1 MLHEYTAKDISTCLK
16 SKKIVLA
23 GDSTIRQ
30 IYWAIAR
37 KLNATDAEKN
47 MAVAE
52 KHGDFGFQSA
62 GVDLRFLW
70 DPYMNSTSLHLEL
83 AAFKDRDGL
92 SSKRDD
98 SKAISAGI
106 ILVGGG
112 LWHTRNIDVAPQRQ
126 FRAAIDDIVS
136 YMHPAVSKNVP
147 SNIFRPNAQ
156 SPTEEDLV
164 LLAPV
169 QVPLYNALSP
179 SRSTTLTPTKIDEM
193 NSYLHHLSADQKAD
207 VTWSYSLMTWHR
219 KRAYEESGLH
229 VVGSVADRQADVL
242 LNLRCNAM
250 AAGSGHYPFNR
261 TCCSNYN
268 RPGWIQWA
276 TLLLGLGVIPVV
288 ALMTMRGK

>member
-1 MLHEYTAKDISTCLK
+1 MLREYTAKEISTCLK

-30 IYWAIAR
+30 IYWAIAK
-37 KLNATDAEKN
+37 KLNATGAEEDLT
-47 MAVAE
+47 VAE
-52 KHGDFGFQSA
+52 KHGDLTFQSA
-62 GVDLRFLW
+62 DVELHFLW
-70 DPYMNSTSLHLEL
+70 DPFMNTTLLHSEL
-83 AAFKDRDGL
+83 TAFEERAGL
-92 SSKRDD
+92 FNTADD
-98 SKAISAGI
+98 NKGTRAGI

-112 LWHTRNIDVAPQRQ
+112 LWYARNIEVAPQKH

-136 YMHPAVSKNVP
+136 YMHPAVTKNAP
-147 SNIFRPNAQ
+147 SSIFRPNAQ
-156 SPTEEDLV
+156 SPTDEDLV

-179 SRSTTLTPTKIDEM
+179 SRSSTLTPTKIDQM

-207 VTWSYSLMTWHR
+207 VIWSYSLMTWHR

-242 LNLRCNAM
+242 LNLRCNA
-250 AAGSGHYPFNR
+250 AAASSGQYPFDR

-276 TLLLGLGVIPVV
+276 TLLLGLGVIPFV
-288 ALMTMRGK
+288 ALITMRGE